1 MKITYLGTAAA
12 EGFPAV
18 FCNCKF
24 CNEARRLGGK
34 NTRTRSQSIIN
45 DDLLIDFPQD
55 SYSHFL
61 SNGIE
66 AHKIKLLLFT
76 HAHQDHQYIDDLHLR
91 YSVFAHDM
99 AVESLKIIAG
109 GEAYEN
115 LTSEKIFGV
124 SIKKISP
131 YETLT
136 DAGYKITA
144 LPARHAPNSGALIY
158 IIEGEKSILYA
169 HDTGFLYEETIDF
182 IRDKG
187 YVFDLVSLDC
197 TNVDIPI
204 SDEGSH
210 MGFDNISR
218 VLTRLREM
226 GCTDDKTVCCVN
238 HFSHNGNPIHSHL
251 EERAKTV
258 GCSVSYDGFSV
269 EFGRG

>member
-1 MKITYLGTAAA
+1 MKLTYFGTSAA

-18 FCNCKF
+18 FCNCEF

-34 NTRTRSQSIIN
+34 NIRTRSQSIIN

-109 GEAYEN
+109 GEAYDN
-115 LTSEKIFGV
+115 LVSEKIFGV
-124 SIKKISP
+124 SITKISP

-136 DAGYKITA
+136 EAGYKVTA

-158 IIEGEKSILYA
+158 IIEGAGCVLYA
-169 HDTGFLYEETIDF
+169 HDTGFLYDETIDF
-182 IRDKG
+182 IREKG
-187 YVFDLVSLDC
+187 FVFDLVSLDC

-204 SDEGSH
+204 SDEGNH
-210 MGFDNISR
+210 MGIPNNI
-218 VLTRLREM
+218 RLVGKFREI
-226 GCTDDKTVCCVN
+226 GAITDKTKIVIN
-238 HFSHNGNPIHSHL
+238 HFSHNAAPLHKQL
-251 EERAKTV
+251 DKKAKEH
-258 GCSVSYDGFSV
+258 GYIASYDGMSV
-269 EFGRG
+269 EF

>member
-1 MKITYLGTAAA
+1 MKLTYFGTSAA

-34 NTRTRSQSIIN
+34 NIRTRSQSMVN

-66 AHKIKLLLFT
+66 AHRIKLLLFT
-76 HAHQDHQYIDDLHLR
+76 HAHQDHQYIDDLKLR
-91 YSVFAHDM
+91 YGAFAHDM
-99 AVESLKIIAG
+99 ENDCLKIVAG
-109 GEAYEN
+109 GKAYEN
-115 LTSEKIFGV
+115 LTSV
-124 SIKKISP
+124 SIAHTEILKISP
-131 YETLT
+131 YETIGE
-136 DAGYKITA
+136 AGYRITA

-204 SDEGSH
+204 SDEGNH
-210 MGFDNISR
+210 MGIPNNIR
-218 VLTRLREM
+218 LVGKLREC
-226 GCTDDKTVCCVN
+226 GAITDKTKIIIN
-238 HFSHNGNPIHSHL
+238 HFSHNGAPLHEQL
-251 EERAKTV
+251 CERVRKEGYTV
-258 GCSVSYDGFSV
+258 AYDGMSV
-269 EFGRG
+269 TV